1 MVVVTGWDREGIAQA
16 LGDRDVHLA
25 HNAGWEAGMGGSI
38 AGGIAALDAAIVGA
52 MIVPGD
58 MPRLTAR
65 VVSSLIE
72 TFERTGRGPSS
83 IRRRQRARSAIPCYG
98 RGASLRPSRRCLRR
112 RRQGAAVATI
122 SGGSGGCCDR

>member
-1 MVVVTGWDREGIAQA
+1 
-16 LGDRDVHLA
+16 
-25 HNAGWEAGMGGSI
+25 MGGSI

-72 TFERTGRGPSS
+72 TFERTGRDRVVYPTTATGAQRNPVLWP
-83 IRRRQRARSAIPCYG
+83 RRFFAALKTLPPGDGAKALLWQLSAAD
-98 RGASLRPSRRCLRR
+98 RV
-112 RRQGAAVATI
+112 AVAIDDDEVFLDVDTAAELDAAR
-122 SGGSGGCCDR
+122 GDR